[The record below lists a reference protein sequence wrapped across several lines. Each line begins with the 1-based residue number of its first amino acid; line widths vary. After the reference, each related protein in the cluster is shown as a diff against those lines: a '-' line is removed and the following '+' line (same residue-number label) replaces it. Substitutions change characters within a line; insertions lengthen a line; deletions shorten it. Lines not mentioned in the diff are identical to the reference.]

1 LVLVAAKGV
10 DTFTNAIKDGS
21 AAAVAPAAAQGKLD
35 IAQRQQK
42 NTIRLSKVA
51 EKLRQ
56 IRDDESLSI
65 AQRTQANKD
74 LGIVLKQQLNA
85 ELAIARQALLV
96 ANLRIKAEG
105 KSKEALEKQAQAL
118 TGISDI
124 QERIVGQEQSNYI
137 NSLRKKVQIKQ
148 RNC

>member
-1 LVLVAAKGV
+1 LQLHKVNGYSTK
-10 DTFTNAIKDGS
+10 TST
-21 AAAVAPAAAQGKLD
+21 
-35 IAQRQQK
+35 K
-42 NTIRLSKVA
+42 NTIRLSKA

-65 AQRTQANKD
+65 IQRTQANKD
-74 LGIVLKQQLNA
+74 LGGVLKQQLNA

-124 QERIVGQEQSNYI
+124 QE
-137 NSLRKKVQIKQ
+137 LLDKKV
-148 RNC
+148 NN

>member
-1 LVLVAAKGV
+1 MQLKMVQQHVAL
-10 DTFTNAIKDGS
+10 
-21 AAAVAPAAAQGKLD
+21 AAAQGKLD
-35 IAQRQQK
+35 IAQRQAQK
-42 NTIRLSKVA
+42 NTTRLSKVA

-74 LGIVLKQQLNA
+74 LGGVLKQQLNA

-105 KSKEALEKQAQAL
+105 K
-118 TGISDI
+118 
-124 QERIVGQEQSNYI
+124 
-137 NSLRKKVQIKQ
+137 RKH
-148 RNC
+148 

>member
-1 LVLVAAKGV
+1 LQLHKVNGYSTK
-10 DTFTNAIKDGS
+10 TST
-21 AAAVAPAAAQGKLD
+21 
-35 IAQRQQK
+35 K

-65 AQRTQANKD
+65 IQRTQANKD
-74 LGIVLKQQLNA
+74 LGGVLKQQLNA

-124 QERIVGQEQSNYI
+124 QE
-137 NSLRKKVQIKQ
+137 LLDKKV
-148 RNC
+148 NN